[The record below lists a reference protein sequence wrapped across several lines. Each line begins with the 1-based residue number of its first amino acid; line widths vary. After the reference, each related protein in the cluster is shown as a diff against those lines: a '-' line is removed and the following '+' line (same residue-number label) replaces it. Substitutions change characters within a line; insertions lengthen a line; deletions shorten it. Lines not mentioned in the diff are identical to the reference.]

1 MEDRIQ
7 VNGVWYRRED
17 SISDDYTEQEID
29 VTYSMNCVFET
40 SDWCFEGNILLS
52 DDAESI
58 EDYYGDP
65 WLEITD
71 KRSEEIGSWVK
82 HNCDNVNWMWG
93 VLENNSESMPDAHNM
108 FDDEGLKLFISFL
121 EKLIG
126 KGWLRK

>member
-17 SISDDYTEQEID
+17 SISNEQEID
-29 VTYSMNCVFET
+29 ITHSMNCVFET

-52 DDAESI
+52 DEAESI

-71 KRSEEIGSWVK
+71 KRSEEIGSWLK
-82 HNCDNVNWMWG
+82 HSCDNTNWMWG
-93 VLENNSESMPDAHNM
+93 VLEKDPESMPDAHNM

-121 EKLIG
+121 EKLIE